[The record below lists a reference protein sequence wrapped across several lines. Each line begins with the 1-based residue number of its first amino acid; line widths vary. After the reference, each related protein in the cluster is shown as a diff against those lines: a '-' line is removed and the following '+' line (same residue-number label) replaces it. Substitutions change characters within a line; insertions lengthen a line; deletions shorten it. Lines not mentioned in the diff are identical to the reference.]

1 MSTFSKREIAKRKR
15 ERRKEKE
22 EKREARKSE
31 ARCTFEEMIAYVDQ
45 YGVITDTP
53 PVVERKAV
61 KIEDIEISIPP
72 KTESDEISELR
83 GRIEFYNETKGF
95 GFIKDRDS
103 VRKYFFHRSNV
114 NGQIRE
120 NNTVTFTLER
130 GPKGMNAVN
139 VKMQ

>member
-22 EKREARKSE
+22 ERREARKSE